1 MGSSIYGADCAD
13 VLRSMLDR
21 GERVHAVVT
30 DPPYGLSF
38 MGKHWDHGLPDP
50 AVWRLLF
57 DLLPPGGHLAAF
69 GGTRTFHRLA
79 CNIEDAG
86 FEMRDTLMWL
96 YGTGFPKSHD
106 VGEAIDK
113 QGGQEIGWFAGW
125 LREKREAAGISR
137 DDLARHFPSASGG
150 MTGCVWNWEA
160 GIRTPSARQFNELCR
175 LLGHPEMS
183 IAEVEREVIAQRD
196 GSTRTFNVGA
206 RDLVGERRPITAPAT
221 PKAAEWAGWGTALKP
236 AWEPIILARK
246 PLAGT
251 VAANVLAHGTGA
263 INVDGCRVPTPD
275 GETNPRV
282 ARRQGAVNHLSD
294 RPAAETEAEGRMV
307 SRQSPEAFRRER
319 AGEALGRWPANV
331 LHDGSDE
338 VEAAF
343 AAFGE
348 RTSGA
353 WDGKRNTPKT
363 KDVFGAF
370 VQRDEKP
377 KAGDSGTAS
386 RIFYSAKATAADRAG
401 SKHPTVKP
409 VALMRWLARLVCP
422 PGGVVLDPFAG
433 SGTTGAAAAA
443 EGMRYVLI
451 ERDADYLADIYRRL
465 GVPSLEEMLR

>member
-1 MGSSIYGADCAD
+1 MASSIYGADCAD
-13 VLRSMLDR
+13 VLRSMLAR

-106 VGEAIDK
+106 VSKGIDK
-113 QGGQEIGWFAGW
+113 
-125 LREKREAAGISR
+125 
-137 DDLARHFPSASGG
+137 
-150 MTGCVWNWEA
+150 M
-160 GIRTPSARQFNELCR
+160 
-175 LLGHPEMS
+175 LG
-183 IAEVEREVIAQRD
+183 AEREV
-196 GSTRTFNVGA
+196 VGA
-206 RDLVGERRPITAPAT
+206 NPNHRAVSGVGYEGVYAGGNTGSAVITAAGSPE
-221 PKAAEWAGWGTALKP
+221 AAEWTGWGTALKP

-251 VAANVLAHGTGA
+251 VAANVLAHGVGA
-263 INVDGCRVPTPD
+263 INVDGCRVGTD
-275 GETNPRV
+275 GGTRWVSAGDKGDEG
-282 ARRQGAVNHLSD
+282 QFGGGIKDGAVAD
-294 RPAAETEAEGRMV
+294 
-307 SRQSPEAFRRER
+307 
-319 AGEALGRWPANV
+319 AGKGRWPANV
-331 LHDGSDE
+331 LHDGSAE

-348 RTSGA
+348 SKSARSQKPAEDYRPNYGNA
-353 WDGKRNTPKT
+353 
-363 KDVFGAF
+363 VFGKGMGGGYHSGFA
-370 VQRDEKP
+370 D
-377 KAGDSGTAS
+377 AGSPS
-386 RIFYSAKATAADRAG
+386 RFFYSAKASAADRAG